1 MGRIVL
7 VTGTDTGVGKTIVAT
22 WLAWLTSRSQ
32 RVALVK
38 AVQTGADPA
47 VDGDEA
53 FYRAALAGHRITTT
67 TLATF
72 PEPLAPSIAARRS
85 GKTIRAQDI
94 ARSCLEIAQDHDL
107 TIVEGSGGLM
117 VSIDENKNFADLA
130 SALSANLV
138 LVIRPGL
145 GTLNHTTLT
154 LEAAFRR
161 NLSVEMLV
169 CNGLAAKPR
178 TLEIENLR
186 FLRSP
191 YPQISLIAL
200 PRLGRAS
207 LHRLSLLRPR
217 ILGGPTTL
225 DAGLDV
231 GAHGASTAGLVTTT
245 GSHFTPS

>member
-7 VTGTDTGVGKTIVAT
+7 VTGTDTGVGKTLVAA

-53 FYRAALAGHRITTT
+53 FYRAALAGHAVTTT

-85 GKTIRAQDI
+85 GKSLRTQDI
-94 ARSCLEIAQDHDL
+94 ARSCIQIAQDHDL

-117 VSIDENKNFADLA
+117 VPIDEDTNFADLA
-130 SALSANLV
+130 RSLSANLV

-145 GTLNHTTLT
+145 GTLNHTALT

-161 NLSVEMLV
+161 DLSVEMLV
-169 CNGLAAKPR
+169 CNGLAAKPPA
-178 TLEIENLR
+178 LEIENLR
-186 FLRSP
+186 FLRSH
-191 YPQISLIAL
+191 YPEIPLITL
-200 PRLGRAS
+200 HHLTRTS
-207 LHRLSLLRPR
+207 LHRLSLLRPQ
-217 ILGGPTTL
+217 ILGELPPLIHGSTL
-225 DAGLDV
+225 ERLELPEPD
-231 GAHGASTAGLVTTT
+231 S
-245 GSHFTPS
+245 

>member
-53 FYRAALAGHRITTT
+53 FYRTALAGHPITTT

-85 GKTIRAQDI
+85 GKRVRAQDI
-94 ARSCLEIAQDHDL
+94 ARSCMEIAQDHDL

-117 VSIDENKNFADLA
+117 VTIDEDTNFADLA
-130 SALSANLV
+130 GALSANLV

-161 NLSVEMLV
+161 TLSVEMLV
-169 CNGLAAKPR
+169 CNGLPAKPR
-178 TLEIENLR
+178 LVEIENLR
-186 FLRSP
+186 FLRSH
-191 YPQISLIAL
+191 YPQISLITL
-200 PRLGRAS
+200 RRLARAS
-207 LHRLSLLRPR
+207 LHRLSLLRPQM
-217 ILGGPTTL
+217 LGDLPALL
-225 DAGLDV
+225 DG
-231 GAHGASTAGLVTTT
+231 STVEHMEL
-245 GSHFTPS
+245 PQPDR

>member
-53 FYRAALAGHRITTT
+53 FYRAALAGHPVTTT

-85 GKTIRAQDI
+85 GKRVRAQDI
-94 ARSCLEIAQDHDL
+94 TRSCMEIAQDHDL

-117 VSIDENKNFADLA
+117 VPIDEDTNFADFA
-130 SALSANLV
+130 GALSANLV
-138 LVIRPGL
+138 VVIRPGL
-145 GTLNHTTLT
+145 GTLNHTMLT
-154 LEAAFRR
+154 LEAASKR

-169 CNGLAAKPR
+169 CNGLAARPR
-178 TLEIENLR
+178 LVEIENLR
-186 FLRSP
+186 FLHSH
-191 YPQISLIAL
+191 YPQMSLITL
-200 PRLGRAS
+200 RRLARAS
-207 LHRLSLLRPR
+207 LHRLSLLRPK
-217 ILGGPTTL
+217 ILGDPPPL
-225 DAGLDV
+225 MD
-231 GAHGASTAGLVTTT
+231 
-245 GSHFTPS
+245 GSRLERMELPQPDL

>member
-7 VTGTDTGVGKTIVAT
+7 VTGTDTGVGKTVVAA
-22 WLAWLTSRSQ
+22 WLAWLTSRTQ

-38 AVQTGADPA
+38 AIQTGADPE

-53 FYRAALAGHRITTT
+53 FYRAALAGHPVMIT

-85 GKTIRAQDI
+85 GRRVRAQDI
-94 ARSCLEIAQDHDL
+94 ARSCREIAQDHDL

-117 VSIDENKNFADLA
+117 VPIDEDTNFADFA
-130 SALSANLV
+130 GALSANLV

-145 GTLNHTTLT
+145 GTLNHTALT
-154 LEAAFRR
+154 LEAALRR
-161 NLSVEMLV
+161 NLSIEMLV

-186 FLRSP
+186 FLRNH
-191 YPQISLIAL
+191 YPEISLITL
-200 PRLGRAS
+200 RRLRQAS
-207 LHRLSLLRPR
+207 LHRLSLLRPQ
-217 ILGGPTTL
+217 ILGEAPPLLRGSVLERMELPPT
-225 DAGLDV
+225 D
-231 GAHGASTAGLVTTT
+231 S
-245 GSHFTPS
+245 

>member
-53 FYRAALAGHRITTT
+53 FYRAALAGHPITTT

-72 PEPLAPSIAARRS
+72 PEPLAPSIAALRS
-85 GKTIRAQDI
+85 GKRVRAQDI
-94 ARSCLEIAQDHDL
+94 ARSCMEIAQDHDL

-117 VSIDENKNFADLA
+117 VPLDEDTNFADFA
-130 SALSANLV
+130 GALGARLV

-161 NLSVEMLV
+161 TLSVEMLV

-178 TLEIENLR
+178 LVEIENLR
-186 FLRSP
+186 FLRSH
-191 YPQISLIAL
+191 YPQIPLITL
-200 PRLGRAS
+200 RRLAQAS
-207 LHRLSLLRPR
+207 LHRLSLLRPQ
-217 ILGGPTTL
+217 ILGDPPPLLHGSTL
-225 DAGLDV
+225 EGMELPQPDL
-231 GAHGASTAGLVTTT
+231 
-245 GSHFTPS
+245 

>member
-53 FYRAALAGHRITTT
+53 FYRAALAGHPITTT

-85 GKTIRAQDI
+85 GNRVRARDLT
-94 ARSCLEIAQDHDL
+94 RSCMEIAQDHDL

-117 VSIDENKNFADLA
+117 VPLDEDTNFADFA
-130 SALSANLV
+130 GALSANLV
-138 LVIRPGL
+138 VVIRPGL

-169 CNGLAAKPR
+169 CNGLAARPR
-178 TLEIENLR
+178 LVEIENLR
-186 FLRSP
+186 FLRSH
-191 YPQISLIAL
+191 YPQISLITL
-200 PRLGRAS
+200 RRLARAS
-207 LHRLSLLRPR
+207 LHRLSLLRPK
-217 ILGGPTTL
+217 ILGDPPPL
-225 DAGLDV
+225 MD
-231 GAHGASTAGLVTTT
+231 
-245 GSHFTPS
+245 GSRLERMELPEPDL

>member
-7 VTGTDTGVGKTIVAT
+7 VTGTDTGVGKTIVAA
-22 WLAWLTSRSQ
+22 WLAWATPRSQ

-38 AVQTGADPA
+38 AVQTGADPS

-53 FYRAALAGHRITTT
+53 FYRAALAGHPITMT

-72 PEPLAPSIAARRS
+72 PEPLAPSIAARRA
-85 GKTIRAQDI
+85 GKTIRARDL
-94 ARSCLEIAQDHDL
+94 ARSCIEISQDHDL

-117 VSIDENKNFADLA
+117 VPIDEDTNFADFA
-130 SALSANLV
+130 GALGATLV

-154 LEAAFRR
+154 LEAAARR
-161 NLSVEMLV
+161 NISIEMLV

-178 TLEIENLR
+178 TVEIENLR
-186 FLRSP
+186 FFRDH
-191 YPQISLIAL
+191 YPEIPLISLR
-200 PRLGRAS
+200 RLRRAN

-217 ILGGPTTL
+217 LLGDPPPVIHGSMLERMELPPP
-225 DAGLDV
+225 GL
-231 GAHGASTAGLVTTT
+231 
-245 GSHFTPS
+245 

>member
-1 MGRIVL
+1 
-7 VTGTDTGVGKTIVAT
+7 
-22 WLAWLTSRSQ
+22 
-32 RVALVK
+32 VALVK

-53 FYRAALAGHRITTT
+53 FYRAALAGHPITTT

-85 GKTIRAQDI
+85 GKKVRAQDI
-94 ARSCLEIAQDHDL
+94 KRSCMEIARGHDL

-117 VSIDENKNFADLA
+117 VPIDEDTNFADFA
-130 SALSANLV
+130 RALGAKLV

-169 CNGLAAKPR
+169 CNGLPAKPR
-178 TLEIENLR
+178 LVEIENLR
-186 FLRSP
+186 FLHSH
-191 YPQISLIAL
+191 YPQIPLITL
-200 PRLGRAS
+200 RRLAQAS
-207 LHRLSLLRPR
+207 LHRLSLLRPQ
-217 ILGGPTTL
+217 ILGDPPPL
-225 DAGLDV
+225 L
-231 GAHGASTAGLVTTT
+231 HGSRLERMELPQPG
-245 GSHFTPS
+245 F

>member
-1 MGRIVL
+1 MGRIIL
-7 VTGTDTGVGKTIVAT
+7 VTGTDTGVGKTIVAA

-53 FYRAALAGHRITTT
+53 FYRAALADHPVTIR

-85 GKTIRAQDI
+85 GRRVQTQDI
-94 ARSCLEIAQDHDL
+94 IRSCMEIAQDHDL
-107 TIVEGSGGLM
+107 TIMEGSGGLM
-117 VSIDENKNFADLA
+117 VPIDEDTNFADLA
-130 SALSANLV
+130 GALSAKLI

-169 CNGLAAKPR
+169 CNGLTAKPR
-178 TLEIENLR
+178 PVEIENLR
-186 FLRSP
+186 FLHRQ
-191 YPQISLIAL
+191 YPQIPLITL
-200 PRLGRAS
+200 RRLAPAN
-207 LHRLSLLRPR
+207 LHRLSLLRPQV
-217 ILGGPTTL
+217 LGDPPSLMQHSTL
-225 DAGLDV
+225 EHMELPQPDL
-231 GAHGASTAGLVTTT
+231 
-245 GSHFTPS
+245 

>member
-7 VTGTDTGVGKTIVAT
+7 VTGTDTGVGKTIVAA
-22 WLAWLTSRSQ
+22 WLASLTSRSQ

-38 AVQTGADPA
+38 AIQTGADPA

-53 FYRAALAGHRITTT
+53 FYRAALAGRPVTTT

-72 PEPLAPSIAARRS
+72 PEPLAPPIAARRS
-85 GKTIRAQDI
+85 GERVDAQDI
-94 ARSCLEIAQDHDL
+94 TRSCLEIAQNHDL

-117 VSIDENKNFADLA
+117 VPVDESTSFADLA
-130 SALSANLV
+130 GALSADLV

-169 CNGLAAKPR
+169 CNGLAANPG
-178 TLEIENLR
+178 LVEIENLR
-186 FLRSP
+186 FLHSH
-191 YPQISLIAL
+191 YPRIPLITL
-200 PRLGRAS
+200 RRVRQAS
-207 LHRLSLLRPR
+207 LHRLALLRPQ
-217 ILGGPTTL
+217 ILGDPPPLMQGSTL
-225 DAGLDV
+225 EPMELPQPD
-231 GAHGASTAGLVTTT
+231 S
-245 GSHFTPS
+245 

>member
-53 FYRAALAGHRITTT
+53 FYRAALTGHPITTT

-85 GKTIRAQDI
+85 GKRVRAQDI
-94 ARSCLEIAQDHDL
+94 TRSCMEIAQDHDL

-117 VSIDENKNFADLA
+117 VPLDEDTNFADFA
-130 SALSANLV
+130 GALSANLV
-138 LVIRPGL
+138 VVIRPGL

-154 LEAAFRR
+154 LEAASKR

-169 CNGLAAKPR
+169 CNGLAARPR
-178 TLEIENLR
+178 PVEIENLR
-186 FLRSP
+186 FLRSH
-191 YPQISLIAL
+191 YPQISLITL
-200 PRLGRAS
+200 RRLARAS
-207 LHRLSLLRPR
+207 LHRLSLLRPK
-217 ILGGPTTL
+217 ILGDPPPL
-225 DAGLDV
+225 MD
-231 GAHGASTAGLVTTT
+231 
-245 GSHFTPS
+245 GSRLERMELPEPDL

>member
-38 AVQTGADPA
+38 AVQTGADPVA
-47 VDGDEA
+47 DGDEA
-53 FYRAALAGHRITTT
+53 FYRAALAGHPITTT

-85 GKTIRAQDI
+85 GKKVRAQDI
-94 ARSCLEIAQDHDL
+94 ARSCMEIAQDHDL

-117 VSIDENKNFADLA
+117 VPIDEDTNFADL
-130 SALSANLV
+130 SGALNANLV

-145 GTLNHTTLT
+145 GTLNHTALT

-161 NLSVEMLV
+161 GLSVEMLV
-169 CNGLAAKPR
+169 CNGIASKPR
-178 TLEIENLR
+178 LLEMENLR
-186 FLRSP
+186 FLRSH
-191 YPQISLIAL
+191 YPQISLITL
-200 PRLGRAS
+200 RRLARAS

-217 ILGGPTTL
+217 ILGDPPPLMHGSTL
-225 DAGLDV
+225 ERMELPQPDL
-231 GAHGASTAGLVTTT
+231 
-245 GSHFTPS
+245 

>member
-53 FYRAALAGHRITTT
+53 FYRTALAGHPITTT

-85 GKTIRAQDI
+85 GKRVRAQDI
-94 ARSCLEIAQDHDL
+94 ARSCMEIAQDHDL

-117 VSIDENKNFADLA
+117 VTIDEDTNFADLA
-130 SALSANLV
+130 GALSANLV

-161 NLSVEMLV
+161 TLSVEMLV
-169 CNGLAAKPR
+169 CNGLPAKPR
-178 TLEIENLR
+178 LVEIENLR
-186 FLRSP
+186 FLHSH
-191 YPQISLIAL
+191 YPQISLITL
-200 PRLGRAS
+200 RRLARAS
-207 LHRLSLLRPR
+207 LHRLSLLRPQM
-217 ILGGPTTL
+217 LGDLPALLNG
-225 DAGLDV
+225 
-231 GAHGASTAGLVTTT
+231 STVEHMEL
-245 GSHFTPS
+245 PQPDR

>member
-1 MGRIVL
+1 MGRILL

-53 FYRAALAGHRITTT
+53 FYRAALAGHPVTTT

-85 GKTIRAQDI
+85 GKRVRAQDI
-94 ARSCLEIAQDHDL
+94 ARSCMDIAQDHDL

-117 VSIDENKNFADLA
+117 VPIDEDTNFADFA
-130 SALSANLV
+130 GALSADLV

-145 GTLNHTTLT
+145 GTLNHTALT
-154 LEAAFRR
+154 LEAAFGR

-178 TLEIENLR
+178 PLEIENLR
-186 FLRSP
+186 FLRDH
-191 YPQISLIAL
+191 YPQISLITL
-200 PRLGRAS
+200 RRLGRAN
-207 LHRLSLLRPR
+207 LHRLSLLRPQ
-217 ILGGPTTL
+217 ILGDPPPLMQGSTL
-225 DAGLDV
+225 ERMELPQPD
-231 GAHGASTAGLVTTT
+231 S
-245 GSHFTPS
+245 